1 MKNNRFKGV
10 ITLVVVTIIS
20 FAIIIVSKLALK
32 EETSDNDKKS
42 AVGGSIDIGEE
53 EGIVSAG
60 ELLDDNGNVAG
71 YVVTAKA
78 KGFVGDITWDVI
90 FDTDGKTITDV
101 SVVSHTESE
110 GYGSKMEDDEFL
122 KQFIG
127 IEAPVYL
134 RGNAPI
140 NDDSQSEES
149 TQVSGGLVDGIYYL
163 EDEEVVGN
171 FKNYL
176 TLKVEGGVI
185 TSLVWDCK
193 DEVGE
198 YKSYLSSVG
207 KYVMTEDGLTW
218 KEQADALAQ
227 VVLEDQSTQGILL
240 DEEGKTDSVSG
251 VSIDISDFI
260 NLTEKALEQASSGQ
274 GAVKADS
281 DNILASN
288 GSATELDGISS
299 ATATSEAIIELVNR
313 AYNFISQYLA
323 M

>member
-1 MKNNRFKGV
+1 MENNRFKGV

-20 FAIIIVSKLALK
+20 FAIIIVSKLALRDDV
-32 EETSDNDKKS
+32 SDNDQKS
-42 AVGGSIDIGEE
+42 PVGGNIDIGEE
-53 EGIVSAG
+53 EGIVSAR
-60 ELLDDNGNVAG
+60 ELLDDNGNVTG
-71 YVVTAKA
+71 YVVTAEA
-78 KGFVGDITWDVI
+78 KGFVGDITWDVV

-122 KQFIG
+122 MQFID

-134 RGNAPI
+134 KGNAPVI
-140 NDDSQSEES
+140 DDSQTEES
-149 TQVSGGLVDGIYYL
+149 TEVNGGLVDGIYYL
-163 EDEEVVGN
+163 EDEEFAGN
-171 FKNYL
+171 YKNYL
-176 TLKVEGGVI
+176 TLKVEGGAI
-185 TSLVWDCK
+185 TSLVWDSK

-227 VVLEDQSTQGILL
+227 AVLEDQSTQGIIL
-240 DEEGKTDSVSG
+240 DEEGKTDSVAG
-251 VSIDISDFI
+251 VSINISDFI
-260 NLTEKALEQASSGQ
+260 NLTEKALEQASRGE
-274 GAVKADS
+274 GAVRTDS
-281 DNILASN
+281 DNILAIN
-288 GSATELDGISS
+288 GSATELDGISG
-299 ATATSEAIIELVNR
+299 ATATSEAIVELVNR